1 MNERFAEWQE
11 WFAAR
16 ANREQYLIAIIS
28 IALVA
33 WLGFIVLVEPASKA
47 RTGVDRQIQQARTQV
62 NTTEQ
67 QVTALRAQLANDPNS
82 ELMRRQQQLQTRNA
96 RLETQ
101 LDSLAEFIEPAQLL
115 EWMRAM
121 LTGTNNQR
129 GNTGSN
135 QALTLRTFD
144 TFAPQPFLAGSAGAT
159 VLQHNVVVELEGSY
173 FAVRDYLQ
181 RLQDLPFGFY
191 WQGLDYQVDTY
202 PIARVR
208 LQLYTLSQA
217 EVAVSQPQGGQ
228 NAR

>member
-1 MNERFAEWQE
+1 MNQRFAEWQE

-16 ANREQYLIAIIS
+16 ADREQYLIAIIS

-33 WLGFIVLVEPASKA
+33 WLGFVLLVEPASKA
-47 RTGVDRQIQQARTQV
+47 RAGVDRQIQQARTQV
-62 NTTEQ
+62 NTAQQ
-67 QVTALRAQLANDPNS
+67 QVNTLQAQLANDPNS
-82 ELMRRQQQLQTRNA
+82 ELMRRQQQLQTRNT
-96 RLETQ
+96 RLENQ

-121 LTGTNNQR
+121 LTGTSNQR
-129 GNTGSN
+129 GSASN
-135 QALTLRTFD
+135 QQGLTLRTFD

-191 WQGLDYQVDTY
+191 WQGLDYQVDAY
-202 PIARVR
+202 PLARVR

-217 EVAVSQPQGGQ
+217 EVAVSQTQGGEH
-228 NAR
+228 AR